1 MKKCIFATLAAMALV
16 APQAGHA
23 VTINTAVLEGGTM
36 EFTVTLGA
44 ARMVGP
50 CAINSKQ

>member
-1 MKKCIFATLAAMALV
+1 MKKCIFATLVAMALV

-23 VTINTAVLEGGTM
+23 VAINTAVLEGGTM
-36 EFTVTLGA
+36 ELRSPLEQH
-44 ARMVGP
+44 RMVGP